1 MYFLP
6 PRRPKGQ
13 NAFSTLA
20 ALLLASA
27 GVLAMGLWPD
37 LFIKLAVEAAH
48 VLF

>member
-1 MYFLP
+1 MYLMSP
-6 PRRPKGQ
+6 EGQ
-13 NAFSTLA
+13 KVRTPFPYAA

-37 LFIKLAVEAAH
+37 PFIKWAMEAAM